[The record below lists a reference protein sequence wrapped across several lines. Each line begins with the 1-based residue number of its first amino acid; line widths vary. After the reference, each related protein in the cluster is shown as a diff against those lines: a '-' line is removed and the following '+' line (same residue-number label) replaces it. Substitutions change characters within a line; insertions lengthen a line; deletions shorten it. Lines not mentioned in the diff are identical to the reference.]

1 MTLHSFQRAGIET
14 ASPHG
19 DSANTSQ
26 SVAKITPPHAVIIVE
41 NMTLPADRRVW
52 QEATSLA
59 QDGWRVSV
67 ICPKM
72 GKWTKPFEHLNGVD
86 IYRHPL
92 PFEANG
98 IAGYVLEYGPALI
111 FEAWHLLRLGLGK
124 IDVVQICNPPDFLF
138 LPAAM
143 AKFFGAKIIFDHHDL
158 TPELLAEK
166 TGKRSGLLYNF
177 GLWAER
183 QSFAL
188 ADRVI
193 STNAGFRD
201 IAITR
206 GSKKPEHVDIV
217 YSAPDLENLNPQKP
231 DSSLKKGA
239 KYLALW
245 VGMIGSQDGVDI
257 LIEAMDVLRN
267 QDLHL
272 LIVGEG
278 PERKALQELTH
289 SKGLENNIS
298 FSGFLSG
305 DDLARAFASADIGVG
320 SDPKNDF
327 NDRLAMNK
335 VMEYMA
341 YGLPIVMFDLTEC
354 QNIAGRAAICARDNS
369 AQNLA
374 DKIAHLLANPDQRQQ
389 MADIGKARIAATY
402 NWAAQKQ
409 TYLKVYRDLL
419 KEKRS

>member
-1 MTLHSFQRAGIET
+1 MDAPSADGSHAGK
-14 ASPHG
+14 
-19 DSANTSQ
+19 SQ
-26 SVAKITPPHAVIIVE
+26 AWAKSTPPHAVIIVE

-59 QDGWRVSV
+59 EAGWRISV

-72 GKWTKPFEHLNGVD
+72 GQWTKPFEHLDGVD

-98 IAGYVLEYGPALI
+98 IAGYLLEYGPALI
-111 FEAWHLLRLGLGK
+111 LEAWHLLRLGLGK

-143 AKFFGAKIIFDHHDL
+143 AKFFGNAKIIFDHHDL
-158 TPELLAEK
+158 TPELLTEK
-166 TGKRSGLLYNF
+166 TGKTSGLLYNF

-183 QSFAL
+183 QTFAL

-206 GSKKPEHVDIV
+206 GNKNPNHVDIV
-217 YSAPDLENLNPQKP
+217 YSAPDLEKLNPQNP
-231 DSSLKKGA
+231 DPDLKKGA

-257 LIEAMDVLRN
+257 LVEAMDCLRE

-278 PERKALQELTH
+278 PERKTLQKLAR
-289 SKGLENNIS
+289 SKGLEDKIS

-305 DDLARAFASADIGVG
+305 DDLARAFASADIGIG

-341 YGLPIVMFDLTEC
+341 YGLPIAMFDLTEC
-354 QNIAGRAAICARDNS
+354 QNIAGDAAICARNNS
-369 AQNLA
+369 PQDLA
-374 DKIAHLLANPDQRQQ
+374 DKISWLLANPAKRQQ
-389 MADIGKARIAATY
+389 MAKIGKERIAATY

-409 TYLKVYRDLL
+409 TYLRVFDDLL
-419 KEKRS
+419 REKRP